1 MRPKT
6 DFVKKKYRKADS
18 MPLILCLRR
27 SAQCP
32 RTAFAGRFSELT
44 LRADSEALFA
54 REHPLFS
61 PIYSELFKIKRCS
74 LIKFPVNFL
83 SDGDGSFKIRSD
95 DRIAVQCNHFSVITP
110 DNKLSG
116 LYAESCSENT
126 VKCTR
131 RTAALNMTQN
141 DRAAFK
147 ILCVEPRSG
156 SLRIVSSIMS
166 ERFFAR
172 FL

>member
-32 RTAFAGRFSELT
+32 RTVFAGRFSELT

-83 SDGDGSFKIRSD
+83 SDGDGSFKIRLC
-95 DRIAVQCNHFSVITP
+95 RVLFREHGQMHTAHRR
-110 DNKLSG
+110 
-116 LYAESCSENT
+116 AEHDPKRPGGIQNT
-126 VKCTR
+126 VR
-131 RTAALNMTQN
+131 RSREA
-141 DRAAFK
+141 DRCASYLQSCRK
-147 ILCVEPRSG
+147 G
-156 SLRIVSSIMS
+156 SLQGFC
-166 ERFFAR
+166 E
-172 FL
+172 